1 MNRWRVLAAAG
12 LLFATPVIAQQSQ
25 MADSLLQRGLVEQ
38 AEAMYYAAVRAAPH
52 DPNARLQLGRYLI
65 ARGAARVGTTLV
77 EEAVQFGLDHASG
90 AMVLAPAYL
99 YLGEFQ
105 QLSRLPPSA
114 IGIGEVARARWLVDH
129 PMRVTAPDSLVAVDF
144 AETMIG
150 DTLGTI
156 PLRINGRPFTAVIS
170 ARARGISIG
179 DAIGTALKAR
189 RFDAPDDTIRAGH
202 LGVVDSITIGRVTM
216 RNYPVRVALVGGDQ
230 GLTVGLD
237 ALMPFSPTFDARRRR
252 LELHSSGALGPQPST
267 ATEVATLLSNGMLLG
282 ASTDGWGTAGVPNAG
297 NQLRGHRWTIDS
309 RRGRILIER

>member
-1 MNRWRVLAAAG
+1 MSRWRGAFAVVS
-12 LLFATPVIAQQSQ
+12 LFAAPVIAQQSQ
-25 MADSLLQRGLVEQ
+25 MPDSLLQRGLIEQ
-38 AEAMYYAAVRAAPH
+38 AETMLYAAVRAAPR

-65 ARGAARVGTTLV
+65 GRGATRVGTTLV
-77 EEAVQFGLDHASG
+77 EEAVQFGLDPAAG
-90 AMVLAPAYL
+90 ATVLAPAYL

-105 QLSRLPPSA
+105 PLSRLPASA

-144 AETMIG
+144 AESMTG

-179 DAIGTALKAR
+179 DTIGVAVRAR
-189 RFDAPDDTIRAGH
+189 RFDAPGDTIRGGH
-202 LGVVDSITIGRVTM
+202 LSVVDSIGIGRVMM
-216 RNYPVRVALVGGDQ
+216 RNYPVRVALVGGDR
-230 GLTVGLD
+230 GVTVGLD

-252 LELHSSGALGPQPST
+252 LELHSSGVLGPQPST
-267 ATEVATLLSNGMLLG
+267 ATEVATLLSSSMLLI
-282 ASTDGWGTAGVPNAG
+282 ANPDGWGTAGVPNIA
-297 NQLRGHRWTIDS
+297 NQLRGRRWTIDS